1 MPRNA
6 NSYDALVV
14 GARAAGA
21 ATAML
26 MARAGMRVLVV
37 DWEEQGSDT
46 LSTHALM
53 RSATMQLSRWG
64 LADKLRSAGTPD
76 VTETLFCYAGEEV
89 HVPIRPAYGIPGLL
103 APRRWLL
110 DTVLADAAWTAG
122 AEIRYRTAFQD
133 VIWEHGRVAG
143 AIVSDA
149 DGRQSD
155 VRAELVIG
163 ADGRRSSVARRVGAE
178 VYREAPC
185 SVASVYGYVEGIEN
199 RGYRWYY
206 APGLGAGLIPTNDGA
221 HCVFAADTP
230 ARLRARLRRDGA
242 RASLLALCDA
252 TDPGLGAL
260 VRTARPVS
268 APVVFGGLPGFFR
281 HAAGPGWALV
291 GDAGYFKD
299 PLTAHGITDA
309 FRDAELLARAAVRGG
324 EEVFSE
330 YAATRDRL
338 SEEFFEITCDIA
350 RLDMPMGALKA
361 AHVRLNA
368 AMKAEQ
374 SWMAEA
380 FGPLQKAA

>member
-1 MPRNA
+1 MRRNA
-6 NSYDALVV
+6 DSYDALVV

-37 DWEEQGSDT
+37 DWEEHGSDT

-110 DTVLADAAWTAG
+110 DAVLADAAWTAG

-149 DGRQSD
+149 DGRRSEI
-155 VRAELVIG
+155 RAELVIG
-163 ADGRRSSVARRVGAE
+163 ADGRRSSVARRVGAV

-230 ARLRARLRRDGA
+230 AGFVRGFAVTVRGPVFWPCATQLTRGLGHWSGPRVRCPSRSSSAVCPGFSGTLRA
-242 RASLLALCDA
+242 LA
-252 TDPGLGAL
+252 G
-260 VRTARPVS
+260 
-268 APVVFGGLPGFFR
+268 
-281 HAAGPGWALV
+281 
-291 GDAGYFKD
+291 
-299 PLTAHGITDA
+299 
-309 FRDAELLARAAVRGG
+309 
-324 EEVFSE
+324 
-330 YAATRDRL
+330 RL
-338 SEEFFEITCDIA
+338 S
-350 RLDMPMGALKA
+350 
-361 AHVRLNA
+361 
-368 AMKAEQ
+368 AMRAT
-374 SWMAEA
+374 SRIR
-380 FGPLQKAA
+380 